1 MNYILLDALFGALII
16 GSFSYFSNL
25 YIGDKRYIKIMAFLW
40 GIPAIYFYL
49 LRIAARNGKED
60 MINLSKHALLGI
72 MLTKFAII
80 FTLLFHHLD
89 KNILIIYNLLFLIVS
104 IYLYFHYKVYNL
116 I

>member
-1 MNYILLDALFGALII
+1 MNTILLDALFGAIII

-49 LRIAARNGKED
+49 LRISARNGKED
-60 MINLSKHALLGI
+60 MIHLSKHALLGV
-72 MLTKFAII
+72 LGTLLAIL
-80 FTLLFHHLD
+80 FTLYFRNTD
-89 KNILIIYNLLFLIVS
+89 KNILIIYNLLYLVTCIF
-104 IYLYFHYKVYNL
+104 LYFHFKVYNL

>member
-1 MNYILLDALFGALII
+1 MNYILLDALFGALIL

-25 YIGDKRYIKIMAFLW
+25 YIGDKKYIKIMAFLW

-49 LRIAARNGKED
+49 LRIAARNSKDD
-60 MINLSKHALLGI
+60 MIHLSRHALIGI
-72 MLTKFAII
+72 LLTLFAIF
-80 FTLLFHHLD
+80 FTLYIRNTD

-104 IYLYFHYKVYNL
+104 IYLYFHFKVYNL